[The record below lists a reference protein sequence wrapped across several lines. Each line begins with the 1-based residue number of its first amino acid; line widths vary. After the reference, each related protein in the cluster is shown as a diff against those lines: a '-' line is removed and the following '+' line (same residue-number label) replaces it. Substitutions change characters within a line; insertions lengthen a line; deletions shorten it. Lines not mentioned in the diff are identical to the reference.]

1 VVGRFVLPG
10 RGFTVE
16 HGYLVR
22 SLTDGPVLRA
32 AVGSV
37 VYLVLAA
44 HRLGVATAVRDTVTA
59 IAVVLAKDARRC
71 PPNGVPAIS
80 EQPQPPRCE

>member
-1 VVGRFVLPG
+1 MLSG

-16 HGYLVR
+16 HDYRVR
-22 SLTDGPVLRA
+22 SLTDGPVPRA

-44 HRLGVATAVRDTVTA
+44 HRLDVATAVRDAVTA

-71 PPNGVPAIS
+71 PPNGRPAIS